1 MVEALALRFKY
12 SFLMMNLGEIPATCE
27 SQEWSWGAI
36 LTDHWWLDS
45 DQQCNF
51 FFFFLYVM

>member
-27 SQEWSWGAI
+27 SQERSWGAI
-36 LTDHWWLDS
+36 LTDH
-45 DQQCNF
+45 
-51 FFFFLYVM
+51 